1 MVGSPGGETLRPQ
14 KKVSPALVRPS
25 IADESAMI
33 TRVRM
38 KATVMPSIAP
48 AALYLVGEFCETS
61 AKISPGHFARSRGKA
76 VRKLVIR

>member
-1 MVGSPGGETLRPQ
+1 M
-14 KKVSPALVRPS
+14 
-25 IADESAMI
+25 M

-76 VRKLVIR
+76 VRKLVIRWPHEAIAEAYVANWRCDY